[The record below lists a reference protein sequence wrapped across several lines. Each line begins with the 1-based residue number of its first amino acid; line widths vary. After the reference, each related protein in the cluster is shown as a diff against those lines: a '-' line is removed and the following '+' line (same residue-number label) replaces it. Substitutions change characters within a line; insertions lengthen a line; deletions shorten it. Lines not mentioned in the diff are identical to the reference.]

1 MTDSIIA
8 ITGSSGFLGRHTC
21 SILSESILRPIKLGK
36 DFDKKHAL
44 ASLENA
50 DSLIHLAGVNRG
62 ENVGEYNIWFAEQL
76 SESLQIAKN
85 PPKVI
90 AYANSIQAG
99 NGTEYGQ
106 AKQEAARIL
115 SKTAGLIGAEFVDIK
130 LPNLFGEGG
139 KPFYNMVT
147 STFCALLANNEEPKI
162 LEDKKLALLYVKD
175 AANLI
180 TGKVPV
186 SQLKHLEEEETVSG
200 LLARLRAISE
210 SIKNGKNPNCS
221 SAFQK
226 NLVVTYSS
234 FI

>member
-1 MTDSIIA
+1 MTESIIA

-21 SILSESILRPIKLGK
+21 SILGDSKLMPIKLGK
-36 DFDKKHAL
+36 DFDKDHGL
-44 ASLENA
+44 AALENA

-62 ENVGEYNIWFAEQL
+62 ENVGEYNIWFANQL
-76 SESLQIAKN
+76 SECLQLANN

-90 AYANSIQAG
+90 VYANSIQAG
-99 NGTEYGQ
+99 NGTEYGE
-106 AKQEAARIL
+106 AKQEAGQIFT
-115 SKTAGLIGAEFVDIK
+115 KTAELIGAEFVDIK

-147 STFCALLANNEEPKI
+147 STFCALLANNEKPKI
-162 LEDKKLALLYVKD
+162 LEDKKLSLMYVKD

-186 SQLKHLEEEETVSG
+186 SQLNQLEEEETVSG
-200 LLARLRAISE
+200 LLDRLKAISE
-210 SIKNGKNPNCS
+210 SIKNGKNPDCS

-226 NLVVTYSS
+226 NLVATYSS